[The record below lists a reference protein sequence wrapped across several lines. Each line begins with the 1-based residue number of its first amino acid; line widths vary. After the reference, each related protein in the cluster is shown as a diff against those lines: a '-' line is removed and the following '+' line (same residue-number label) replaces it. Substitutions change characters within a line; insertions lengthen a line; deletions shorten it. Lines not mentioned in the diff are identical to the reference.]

1 MIAVSE
7 AHDSGLCGAG
17 AVVRQR
23 FASDLDNLTLAA
35 PDLNRHEKRDH
46 DAAEWLPEND
56 RYWFAAAVAEGVDRP
71 GQIAIKNAERAIY
84 ASATAF
90 VAEAAGVRRCARR
103 RHCEQYGS
111 REGFAGKP
119 PEPFQH
125 LPYAL
130 VVGGVG
136 QSMVTVGCGDPC
148 AYGVQRG
155 GPRSDDTVRGSHA
168 GAGAGTTYRLGGA
181 AEFSDRRSA

>member
-7 AHDSGLCGAG
+7 AYDSGLCAAG

-23 FASDLDNLTLAA
+23 FASDLDNLTIAA

-56 RYWFAAAVAEGVDRP
+56 RCWFAAAVAEGVDRP
-71 GQIAIKNAERAIY
+71 GQMAIKNAERAIY

-111 REGFAGKP
+111 REGFAGR
-119 PEPFQH
+119 
-125 LPYAL
+125 A
-130 VVGGVG
+130 
-136 QSMVTVGCGDPC
+136 
-148 AYGVQRG
+148 
-155 GPRSDDTVRGSHA
+155 A
-168 GAGAGTTYRLGGA
+168 GALSASALRPGCRRRRAEHGHGGL
-181 AEFSDRRSA
+181 RRSLRV